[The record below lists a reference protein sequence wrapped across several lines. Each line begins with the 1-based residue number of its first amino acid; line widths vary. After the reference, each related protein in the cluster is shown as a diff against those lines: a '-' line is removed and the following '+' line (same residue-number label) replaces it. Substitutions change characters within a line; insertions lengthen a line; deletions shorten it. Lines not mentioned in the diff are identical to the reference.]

1 MRSEGA
7 KKKEIFYGSS
17 FEAKDQMEK
26 VVRDNEDKESIIKE
40 LSRKLQQS
48 AQDEAGFKKEIQEL
62 QRKVTAAGAP
72 PKVAAPVQVDNKVME
87 QLQAMAE
94 KLHQQQERE
103 ETLLAELKQK
113 DEIIKKKEEGIAEL
127 KSRYIALVE
136 TTKKRGKK

>member
-1 MRSEGA
+1 M
-7 KKKEIFYGSS
+7 
-17 FEAKDQMEK
+17 
-26 VVRDNEDKESIIKE
+26 
-40 LSRKLQQS
+40 
-48 AQDEAGFKKEIQEL
+48 
-62 QRKVTAAGAP
+62 
-72 PKVAAPVQVDNKVME
+72 QVDNKVME